1 MVNGRWFLMVFLL
14 CRNYILHSCPR
25 KGVALILLVH
35 FPGLWTKSVRHIVH
49 ITGLWHHR
57 LKTVKLFLEPIC
69 VRFRVAKS
77 PFLGAQF
84 NHSAVN
90 SELPGCC
97 QYCWHQNQALPAGWQ
112 QSGNRRMDTS
122 PYKRKKSVQL
132 PLFSSFYKDDDWKIK
147 GIRKSCSA
155 IRAIRVRGKHIASK
169 RG

>member
-25 KGVALILLVH
+25 KGVSLILLVH

-77 PFLGAQF
+77 PFFGGTIHTIHIHPPVAAL
-84 NHSAVN
+84 
-90 SELPGCC
+90 LPF
-97 QYCWHQNQALPAGWQ
+97 GWQ
-112 QSGNRRMDTS
+112 RLILMPAILATSGQLAVYGVEFAAS
-122 PYKRKKSVQL
+122 PPDSV
-132 PLFSSFYKDDDWKIK
+132 
-147 GIRKSCSA
+147 
-155 IRAIRVRGKHIASK
+155 VRSKHLC
-169 RG
+169 GP